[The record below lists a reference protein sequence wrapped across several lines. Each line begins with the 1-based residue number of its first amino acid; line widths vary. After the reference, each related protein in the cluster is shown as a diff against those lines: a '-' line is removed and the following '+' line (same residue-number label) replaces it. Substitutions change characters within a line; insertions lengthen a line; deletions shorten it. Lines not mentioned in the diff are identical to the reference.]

1 MGPGKRGINI
11 EKQEERHET
20 ADYGGLVFKCKQK
33 ADNSGT
39 VIMVS
44 LPRLAKHGKNLQRCE
59 FCP

>member
-39 VIMVS
+39 VIMV
-44 LPRLAKHGKNLQRCE
+44 
-59 FCP
+59 